1 MESALVMYRP
11 GGDHRV
17 FKLARDITVI
27 GRREDCD
34 LRIPLGEI
42 SRKHCRIVRSN
53 GSFLV
58 EDMGSSNGTYVN
70 GQRVQSIDLEAG
82 DTVQVGPV
90 VFVLQ
95 IAGEPATSDIVPIAV
110 NRTSERV
117 ADSGPNG
124 DSDAITASSED
135 IEELANDS
143 MAHLKRPA

>member
-1 MESALVMYRP
+1 MYRP
-11 GGDHRV
+11 GGENRV
-17 FKLARDITVI
+17 FKLSRDVTVI

-42 SRKHCRIVRSN
+42 SRKHCKIVRSG

-70 GQRVQSIDLEAG
+70 GRRVQSLDLEAG

-95 IAGEPATSDIVPIAV
+95 IAGEPAANAIAPITTGQI
-110 NRTSERV
+110 RERN
-117 ADSGPNG
+117 ADSHNG
-124 DSDAITASSED
+124 ESDAVTSSPEE

-143 MAHLKRPA
+143 MANLKRPA